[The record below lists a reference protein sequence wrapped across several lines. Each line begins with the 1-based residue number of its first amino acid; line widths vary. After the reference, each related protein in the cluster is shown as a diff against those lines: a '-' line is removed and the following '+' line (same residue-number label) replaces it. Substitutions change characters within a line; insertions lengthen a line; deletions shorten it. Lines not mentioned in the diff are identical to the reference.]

1 MLYVLGEEQEF
12 DLSPLKQCLPEGATT
27 IPSGCCVERK
37 LAYSPSSP
45 PSLSPR
51 GRARTPTP
59 TSMRQESSD
68 GELSSGISTIS
79 DINREP
85 LSIDTERE
93 NIQNVHIYTWIQSF
107 NSIHTH
113 SAHPCCRMLHK
124 RWDVLTKSEHKWSQK
139 THLKWMSL
147 KTHLNTRWK
156 QGLFAEDSP
165 SPLKFVDVPLSP
177 DSSPAW
183 VSNTVAYG

>member
-1 MLYVLGEEQEF
+1 MPAGRSDHHTLRMLWGTEAGVFSLLPSLAVPPWSRPHTDTHFHEAGVLGWGAVIWNIHNLRHQQRATVHWHWEREYTKCTHIHMDSIIQKYPYA
-12 DLSPLKQCLPEGATT
+12 LS
-27 IPSGCCVERK
+27 
-37 LAYSPSSP
+37 
-45 PSLSPR
+45 
-51 GRARTPTP
+51 TPT
-59 TSMRQESSD
+59 
-68 GELSSGISTIS
+68 L
-79 DINREP
+79 
-85 LSIDTERE
+85 
-93 NIQNVHIYTWIQSF
+93 
-107 NSIHTH
+107 
-113 SAHPCCRMLHK
+113 LHK

-156 QGLFAEDSP
+156 HGLFAEDSP